1 MPRLELSGLEHE
13 LLRSGISP
21 RHVRRTIAELN
32 DHYDDLYRSAVAAGA
47 DEDTARNDALSS
59 MGDLRELAGEMRA
72 RPELRSWAFRY
83 PHLALLVYPLTCV
96 AVLPA
101 VPVMMGVAHAS
112 QIARWTACLVLSGV
126 VTAAIFIVLTLA
138 VTLT

>member
-1 MPRLELSGLEHE
+1 MPRLELAGLEHE

-32 DHYDDLYRSAVAAGA
+32 DHYDDLYHDAVANGVDDA
-47 DEDTARNDALSS
+47 TARDDALAS
-59 MGDLRELAGEMRA
+59 MGNLGEVASEMRA

-112 QIARWTACLVLSGV
+112 QIARWTACLILSGI
-126 VTAAIFIVLTLA
+126 VTAAIFVALTLA
-138 VTLT
+138 ITLT